1 MMENFAHYNIKVIVR
16 VRYLSEQSDEA
27 DNRFV
32 FAYTITVS
40 NEGEQPVKL
49 IARHWVITDANQH
62 IQAVNGKG
70 VVGEQPVINPGQ
82 NFEYTSGTVL
92 ATQVGTMSGS
102 YEMALDDGTEFTVPV
117 PQFVLSV
124 PRVLH

>member
-1 MMENFAHYNIKVIVR
+1 MMEDLIDYRIQVTVR
-16 VRYLSEQSDEA
+16 VKYLSEQSDEA
-27 DNRFV
+27 ENRFV

-40 NEGEQPVKL
+40 NEGTQAVKL
-49 IARHWVITDANQH
+49 LARHWVITDSNNHLQT
-62 IQAVNGKG
+62 VNGKG

-102 YEMALDDGTEFTVPV
+102 YQMALDDGTEFTVPIE
-117 PQFVLSV
+117 QFVLSV